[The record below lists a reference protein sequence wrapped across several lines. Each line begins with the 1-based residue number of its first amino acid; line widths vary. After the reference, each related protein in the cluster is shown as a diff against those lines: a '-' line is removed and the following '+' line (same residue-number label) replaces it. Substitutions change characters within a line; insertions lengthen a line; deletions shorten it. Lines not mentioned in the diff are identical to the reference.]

1 MDGCGTL
8 TMCSK
13 IVRDYRDVRGH
24 VALGS
29 GSCAGG
35 AEAVV
40 MCGCVGQ
47 SL

>member
-1 MDGCGTL
+1 MAVSGRVCRL
-8 TMCSK
+8 
-13 IVRDYRDVRGH
+13 IVGEYRDVRGH

>member
-1 MDGCGTL
+1 MLCRNLVNT
-8 TMCSK
+8 K
-13 IVRDYRDVRGH
+13 IARDYRDDRSH
-24 VALGS
+24 VTSGS

-40 MCGCVGQ
+40 MCGGVGQ

>member
-1 MDGCGTL
+1 MN
-8 TMCSK
+8 SK
-13 IVRDYRDVRGH
+13 IDRDYRDGRSH
-24 VALGS
+24 VASGS

-47 SL
+47 SLYISARVI